1 MKYLSDEKLLKTMR
15 IFYWAAQYRIKCSNA
30 FETVKKNVKKK
41 TIQIISKTILNGLS
55 SDTLF

>member
-30 FETVKKNVKKK
+30 FETVKKNVKKNYPNNFEDNFK
-41 TIQIISKTILNGLS
+41 WSFI
-55 SDTLF
+55 